1 MKVKEMIEKLDLKLL
16 TKDVSED
23 ALYAEVEGGYASDLL
38 SNAMGQGQ
46 PGMVW
51 VTMQG
56 HQNVAAVASL
66 IGFAAVIVAGDGP
79 VAEDTLHKANLND
92 VVVAA
97 TEEPALRLSVSCMN
111 WVLARRTKQCR
122 QFWRI
127 YMYIRCFRPVPR

>member
-56 HQNVAAVASL
+56 RQNGAAVASL
-66 IGFAAVIVAGDGP
+66 IGFAITFAFTAVP
-79 VAEDTLHKANLND
+79 QNSQNL
-92 VVVAA
+92 
-97 TEEPALRLSVSCMN
+97 LSSGICFPQDS
-111 WVLARRTKQCR
+111 QCIEIS
-122 QFWRI
+122 F
-127 YMYIRCFRPVPR
+127 V

>member
-1 MKVKEMIEKLDLKLL
+1 MKVKEMIEKLNLTLL

-38 SNAMGQGQ
+38 SNAMGQAQ

-66 IGFAAVIVAGDGP
+66 IGLSAVIVAGDGP
-79 VAEDTLHKANLND
+79 VANDTLHKANLND
-92 VVVAA
+92 VVIAV
-97 TEEPALRLSVSCMN
+97 TEESSFDVEGKLYALGVGS
-111 WVLARRTKQCR
+111 KE
-122 QFWRI
+122 
-127 YMYIRCFRPVPR
+127 

>member
-1 MKVKEMIEKLDLKLL
+1 MKVKELLDELNLKLL

-38 SNAMGQGQ
+38 SNAMGQAQ

-66 IGFAAVIVAGDGP
+66 IGLACVIVAGDGP
-79 VAEDTLHKANLND
+79 VAEETLHKANI
-92 VVVAA
+92 VIAA
-97 TEEPALRLSVSCMN
+97 TEEPAFELIGR
-111 WVLARRTKQCR
+111 
-122 QFWRI
+122 
-127 YMYIRCFRPVPR
+127 MYELGVGKK

>member
-1 MKVKEMIEKLDLKLL
+1 MKVKEMIDKLNLTLL

-38 SNAMGQGQ
+38 SNAMGQAQ

-66 IGFAAVIVAGDGP
+66 IGLSAVIVAGDGP
-79 VAEDTLHKANLND
+79 VANDTLHKANLND
-92 VVVAA
+92 VVIAA
-97 TEEPALRLSVSCMN
+97 TEESAFDVVGKLYAFGVGS
-111 WVLARRTKQCR
+111 KE
-122 QFWRI
+122 
-127 YMYIRCFRPVPR
+127 

>member
-1 MKVKEMIEKLDLKLL
+1 MKVKEMIEKLNLTLL

-38 SNAMGQGQ
+38 SNAMGQAQ

-66 IGFAAVIVAGDGP
+66 IGLSAVIVAGDGP
-79 VAEDTLHKANLND
+79 VANDTLHKANLND
-92 VVVAA
+92 VVITA
-97 TEEPALRLSVSCMN
+97 TEESAFDVVGKLYALGVGSK
-111 WVLARRTKQCR
+111 A
-122 QFWRI
+122 
-127 YMYIRCFRPVPR
+127 

>member
-1 MKVKEMIEKLDLKLL
+1 MKVKEMTEKLDLKLL

-97 TEEPALRLSVSCMN
+97 TEEPAFEVIGKLYELGVG
-111 WVLARRTKQCR
+111 KKD
-122 QFWRI
+122 
-127 YMYIRCFRPVPR
+127 

>member
-1 MKVKEMIEKLDLKLL
+1 MKVKEMLEALDLQLL

-23 ALYAEVEGGYASDLL
+23 ALYEEIEGGYASDLL
-38 SNAMGQGQ
+38 SNAMGQAQ

-66 IGFAAVIVAGDGP
+66 IGLSAVIVAGDGP
-79 VAEDTLHKANLND
+79 VASETLHKANMND

-97 TEEPALRLSVSCMN
+97 TSAPAFEVIGKLYALGVGRE
-111 WVLARRTKQCR
+111 
-122 QFWRI
+122 
-127 YMYIRCFRPVPR
+127 

>member
-1 MKVKEMIEKLDLKLL
+1 MKVKEMIEALDLKLL

-23 ALYAEVEGGYASDLL
+23 ALYADVAGGYASDLL

-66 IGFAAVIVAGDGP
+66 IGLSAVIVAGDGP
-79 VAEDTLHKANLND
+79 VSNDTLHKANLND
-92 VVVAA
+92 VVVLA
-97 TEEPALRLSVSCMN
+97 TAEPAFQVIGKLYALGVG
-111 WVLARRTKQCR
+111 K
-122 QFWRI
+122 
-127 YMYIRCFRPVPR
+127 

>member
-1 MKVKEMIEKLDLKLL
+1 MKVKEMLEKLNLQLL

-38 SNAMGQGQ
+38 SNAMGQAQ

-66 IGFAAVIVAGDGP
+66 IGLSCVIVAGDGP
-79 VAEDTLHKANLND
+79 GAGETLHKANMND
-92 VVVAA
+92 IVIAA
-97 TEEPALRLSVSCMN
+97 TKEPAFDVIGRLYA
-111 WVLARRTKQCR
+111 LQAEK
-122 QFWRI
+122 
-127 YMYIRCFRPVPR
+127 